1 MKNIRD
7 KEMQGLEYFCI
18 IAACAVCVLSILFLF
33 DFMQNYWFLNT
44 ILGLGVLLHVSSALL
59 FVLRHRHTL
68 AWISGILALFYG
80 VGLVYFN
87 I

>member
-1 MKNIRD
+1 MKKNRE
-7 KEMQGLEYFCI
+7 KEMQWLEVFCI

-33 DFMQNYWFLNT
+33 DFMQNHWFLNT

-59 FVLRHRHTL
+59 FLLRRRYPL
-68 AWISGILALFYG
+68 LWISVGLALFYG
-80 VGLVYFN
+80 AGLVYFN

>member
-1 MKNIRD
+1 MKKNRE
-7 KEMQGLEYFCI
+7 KEMQGLEFFCI
-18 IAACAVCVLSILFLF
+18 ISACAVCILSILFLF

-59 FVLRHRHTL
+59 FILRRRYTF
-68 AWISGILALFYG
+68 AWISGALILFYG
-80 VGLVYFN
+80 AGLVYFN